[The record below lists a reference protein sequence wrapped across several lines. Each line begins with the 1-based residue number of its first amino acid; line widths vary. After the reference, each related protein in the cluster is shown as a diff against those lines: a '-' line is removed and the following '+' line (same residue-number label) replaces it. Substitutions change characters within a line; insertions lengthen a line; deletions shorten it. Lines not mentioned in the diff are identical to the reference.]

1 MEEVII
7 ATKNSGKAKE
17 FERIFQAKGI
27 QVKTLLD
34 FPEIEDVEE
43 TGTTFEENAKIKSET
58 IANLLGKMV
67 IADDSGLEI
76 DALDGRPGVYSAR
89 YAGQQKNDEDNI
101 DKVLTELKGVPKN
114 ERTARFRCVLAVSQP
129 GIKTVTFAGACEGL
143 ILTERRGTNGFGYD
157 PIFFVEAKQKA
168 MAELNPEEK
177 NKISHR
183 AMAIKKL
190 EENFT
195 LNFGAES

>member
-101 DKVLTELKGVPKN
+101 DKVLTELKGIPNN
-114 ERTARFRCVLAVSQP
+114 ERTGRFRCVLAVSQP
-129 GIKTVTFAGACEGL
+129 GKKTVTFAGACEGL

-195 LNFGAES
+195 PNNGAES